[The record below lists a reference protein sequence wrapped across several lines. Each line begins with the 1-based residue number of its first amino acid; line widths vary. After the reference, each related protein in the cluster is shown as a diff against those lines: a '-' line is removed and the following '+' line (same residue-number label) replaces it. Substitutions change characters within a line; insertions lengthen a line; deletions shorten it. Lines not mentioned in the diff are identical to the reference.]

1 MNEPSLHDGK
11 LRELLKRS
19 GLTPAP
25 EDFTQ
30 KTMERINH
38 EPIPEISLSR
48 TLFSR
53 QNGWIIAIIG
63 LTIIGFVI
71 VLLNWSP
78 VDLNPSNIDFKKYER
93 IVPLFQTLVQ
103 SLSKSFAFLTSSSLP
118 LIIAIGIVLLVVLD
132 KVIRKLTLRRSY
144 LF

>member
-1 MNEPSLHDGK
+1 MNEPSLHDNK

-19 GLTPAP
+19 GLIPAP
-25 EDFTQ
+25 DDFTQ
-30 KTMERINH
+30 KTMERIHH
-38 EPIPEISLSR
+38 EPVPEISLSR

-78 VDLNPSNIDFKKYER
+78 VDLNPSNIDFKKYEK
-93 IVPLFQTLVQ
+93 IVPLFQSLVQ